1 MISYA
6 QNFEDVLLFRCF
18 GKLPDGFYVDIGAF
32 DPLIDSVTKVFYDQG
47 WSGINVEPG
56 PLIEHLRRDRPRD
69 INLAIAISDAE
80 GEADFWEHTGGPG
93 TSTLCAD
100 VAAKVAEV
108 AGERIRH
115 RVPTLTL
122 AQLLERHAPD
132 RHIHFLKIDAEGSED
147 AIIAGGD
154 WQRFRPEVL
163 VVESTEIL
171 TNRRLEAAWQE
182 RLRQASYTFAYFDGV
197 NDFWVRAESEGLLAA
212 FAYPVNTLDNF
223 QRFNPELENLR
234 TDLAQARAAAAAAQ
248 EAVGH
253 AQKALADTRDT
264 LAHAKEDLAGA
275 STAREAAETALQE
288 SRRRIKTSQLVAA
301 DTERDAAALKA
312 ELASVRQAG
321 ADLEAWRRRLLVK
334 LKAREAP
341 LELRLVL
348 PLARALRPVLPRSP
362 LPETSVGASGDSLG
376 GSPGGSAPA
385 ASDKRRLR
393 RKLKKRLKQA
403 KKRVRGWLRS
413 AVRKSAVGMAKQM
426 ARRTP
431 NLLAKIRRD
440 VRRKIGGGVEPLPPT
455 PEAIARAQ
463 AIEDAL
469 LTLALHETGPSAGGT
484 ALPRAQA
491 GGR

>member
-18 GKLPDGFYVDIGAF
+18 GELPDGFYVDIGAF
-32 DPLIDSVTKVFYDQG
+32 DPVVDSVTKAFYDKG

-56 PLIEHLRRDRPRD
+56 PLIENLRRDRPRD

-100 VAAKVAEV
+100 IAARVAEV

-122 AQLLERHAPD
+122 AQLLSRHAPD
-132 RHIHFLKIDAEGSED
+132 RHIHFLKIDAEGWED

-154 WQRFRPEVL
+154 WERFRPEVL
-163 VVESTEIL
+163 VVESTEVL

-197 NDFWVRAESEGLLAA
+197 NDFWVRAESEALLAS
-212 FAYPVNTLDNF
+212 FAYPVNILDNF
-223 QRFNPELENLR
+223 QRFDPELENLR
-234 TDLAQARAAAAAAQ
+234 IDVAQARETAAGAQ
-248 EAVGH
+248 QALTQ
-253 AQKALADTRDT
+253 AQKALADTQGM
-264 LAHAKEDLAGA
+264 LAHAKEDLADTSA
-275 STAREAAETALQE
+275 ARQAAEAALREA
-288 SRRRIKTSQLVAA
+288 RRQLETSQFRAA
-301 DTERDAAALKA
+301 DAERDTAALKA

-321 ADLEAWRRRLLVK
+321 ADLEVWRRRLLVK

-362 LPETSVGASGDSLG
+362 LPDAAVGA
-376 GSPGGSAPA
+376 PGGSTPVAP
-385 ASDKRRLR
+385 DKRKLS
-393 RKLKKRLKQA
+393 RKLKKNLKRAKKQA
-403 KKRVRGWLRS
+403 RGWLRS
-413 AVRKSAVGMAKQM
+413 AVRKSAVGVARQMAK
-426 ARRTP
+426 TSP
-431 NLLAKIRRD
+431 KLLTKIRRD
-440 VRRKIGGGVEPLPPT
+440 VRQKIGGGVEPPP
-455 PEAIARAQ
+455 PSAEAIVHAQ

-469 LTLALHETGPSAGGT
+469 LTLALHESGPSAGRT
-484 ALPRAQA
+484 THPRAQA
-491 GGR
+491 ER